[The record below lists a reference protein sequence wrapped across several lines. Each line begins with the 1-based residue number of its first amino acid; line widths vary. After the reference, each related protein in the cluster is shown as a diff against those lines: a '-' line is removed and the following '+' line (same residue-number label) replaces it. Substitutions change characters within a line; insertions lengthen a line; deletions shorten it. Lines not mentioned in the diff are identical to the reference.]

1 MIFLI
6 TFAENNLLP
15 MAKYIRT
22 LTVFYDTGI
31 SYKEIPLFRGAVLKS
46 LGEKANVLY
55 HNHTGEDTFRYSY
68 PLIQYKRL
76 NGKAA
81 ITCVEEGADIIGQFM
96 SEAPDVITIG
106 QKELKCEV
114 ARVIPARILVQTW
127 NKPFNYHLN
136 RWLPLNSKNYQL
148 YQANDDENERKSM
161 LENILKGNL
170 LSILKGLSI
179 HLEDELLVRITQLS
193 EPYIIYNKG
202 IGLMAFNADFTSNLS
217 IPNNLGIG
225 KNASIGCGIVH
236 QEKSNKTEIKES

>member
-1 MIFLI
+1 
-6 TFAENNLLP
+6 

-22 LTVFYDTGI
+22 LTVFYDTEIG
-31 SYKEIPLFRGAVLKS
+31 YKEIPLFRGAVLNC
-46 LGEKANVLY
+46 LGDKANVLY
-55 HNHTGEDTFRYSY
+55 HNHTGERAFRYSY

-96 SEAPDVITIG
+96 SEAPYTIMVG

-114 ARVIPARILVQTW
+114 ARVLPTKILVQTW
-127 NKPFNYHLN
+127 SRPFNYHLN
-136 RWLPLNSKNYQL
+136 RWLPLNAKNYLL
-148 YQANDDENERKSM
+148 YKSTEDENERKAM

-170 LSILKGLSI
+170 LSMMKGLGI
-179 HLEDELLVRITQLS
+179 HLEDELLVRIIQLS
-193 EPYIIYNKG
+193 DPYIIYNKG

-225 KNASIGCGIVH
+225 KNTSIGCGIVR
-236 QEKSNKTEIKES
+236 QEKLHKTEIKES